1 MSKGAS
7 NPRLLDAALRA
18 VADLRP
24 LPAGDLTP
32 LLRPHLGSTSN
43 LVVGKAAEL
52 AREKALA
59 NVAPD
64 LAAAFWRFMSDPVK
78 TDRGCVAKE
87 AIGLALYEVGAG
99 GDEVEKVLL
108 AGIRHVQKEGSYG
121 PPVDTAVGLRGWCA
135 MGLVRIGR
143 RHVHEELADLLADPE
158 AQARMMAARAIA
170 YAGHDFGVPLLR
182 LKARTGDVE
191 PAVTAEVL
199 SALARLAPGRSIDV
213 LRDFLRDA
221 DDTVASAAA
230 LALGETRRP
239 EALEAL
245 CDCWRAV
252 MDPVTRANL
261 ALPIALTRL
270 PAGVE
275 FLMEA
280 LAGVPEGVAVE
291 VVRALKMYRGDAGVK
306 ERVGRA
312 VEGRGSGR
320 LSREFETAFS

>member
-1 MSKGAS
+1 MAKGSS
-7 NPRLLDAALRA
+7 NPRSLDAALRA
-18 VADLRP
+18 VADMRL
-24 LPAGDLTP
+24 LPAGDLAP
-32 LLRPHLGSTSN
+32 SLRPHLGSTSN
-43 LVVGKAAEL
+43 LVVTKAADL
-52 AREKALA
+52 AREKGLA
-59 NVAPD
+59 DLAPD
-64 LAAAFWRFMSDPVK
+64 LAAAFWRFMADPSK

-87 AIGLALYEVGAG
+87 AIGLALYELGPAG
-99 GDEVEKVLL
+99 EDVEKVLL
-108 AGIRHVQKEGSYG
+108 AGIRHFQREGSYG

-143 RHVHEELADLLADPE
+143 RFVHEELADLLADPE

-170 YAGHDFGVPLLR
+170 YAGHDAGVPLLR
-182 LKARTGDVE
+182 LKARAGDAE
-191 PAVTAEVL
+191 PGVTAEVL
-199 SALARLAPGRSIDV
+199 SALARLAPGRSVDV
-213 LRDFLRDA
+213 LRDCLRDS

-245 CDCWRAV
+245 CDCWRAM
-252 MDPVTRANL
+252 MDPNTRANL

-275 FLMEA
+275 FLVEG
-280 LAGVPEGVAVE
+280 LAAVPESVAVE

-312 VEGRGSGR
+312 VEARKSER